1 MRTFYDLEFIE
12 DADGI
17 EWISY
22 GAHRE
27 DGAELYLVNRAL
39 GFTSSALY
47 QRVVRHSWLMRNV
60 VPHLPLVG
68 EVSTTG
74 FQLDM
79 TRTEVV
85 QTDDAASRI
94 YEFVV
99 HGGDP
104 ELWAWYGAYDHVA
117 VCRMFGRMIDLPE
130 GYPMF
135 TNDIRTLAMLA
146 GPDVHRRAPEQNMGS
161 VHNALADARHN
172 RALFEFYGPHVDPR
186 RLAIDPPGFNPVGFR
201 REREGRWVDPVI
213 EP

>member
-1 MRTFYDLEFIE
+1 MRIFYDLEFIE

-22 GAHRE
+22 GAVRE

-39 GFTSSALY
+39 AFTSSALY

-60 VPHLPLVG
+60 VPHLPVVDY
-68 EVSTTG
+68 EIAS
-74 FQLDM
+74 FRLDM

-135 TNDIRTLAMLA
+135 TNDIRTLAMLCDPA
-146 GPDVHRRAPEQNMGS
+146 TRAIQPKQPVGE
-161 VHNALADARHN
+161 HHALADARHN
-172 RALFEFYGPHVDPR
+172 RVLFEHYAPLIDPR
-186 RLAIDPPGFNPVGFR
+186 RLQIDPISFR
-201 REREGRWVDPVI
+201 RELG
-213 EP
+213 EPDAE